1 MSQYEEFAYIY
12 DELINSDIDYKK
24 WADKILEICE
34 KLNLERNDYLDLACG
49 TGNMTL
55 ELSRYF
61 KNTWAVD
68 LSSQMLTK
76 AEEKLRA
83 LKIKAKFICQDISKL
98 NLNRKFD
105 LITCCLDS
113 TNYIIEENDLN
124 AYFNSVYNHLKN
136 NGIFIFD
143 INSYYK
149 LINILGNNTFTFD
162 NDNVVYIW
170 DNFTENDIVQM
181 NLIFFIKEDNLY
193 KRFDEEH
200 IEKAY
205 TTNYLDNLLKNIGF
219 KIVEKLNNYENL
231 PIDDECERIVYVL
244 KKIKAVYK
252 Q

>member
-149 LINILGNNTFTFD
+149 LINILGS
-162 NDNVVYIW
+162 
-170 DNFTENDIVQM
+170 
-181 NLIFFIKEDNLY
+181 L
-193 KRFDEEH
+193 
-200 IEKAY
+200 
-205 TTNYLDNLLKNIGF
+205 
-219 KIVEKLNNYENL
+219 
-231 PIDDECERIVYVL
+231 
-244 KKIKAVYK
+244 
-252 Q
+252 

>member
-244 KKIKAVYK
+244 KKN
-252 Q
+252 